1 MRLGPP
7 RIPSRHP
14 LPTLP
19 CPCRPARRRH
29 RRTGLATLACYGL
42 TAAAVAQGVPAST
55 PPVAAD
61 GASRPPDSAVE
72 PAPPAPTATP
82 APWDLQLGLAVI
94 DGPAYAGAV
103 DHTQQ
108 IKPVGSWRYGR
119 FRLTTSRAALVER
132 EADRSVVAGASL
144 DLGQFHQW
152 QLDAALRLDTGR
164 DSADSPRLAGFD
176 SVPATVRGRLVA
188 SYPLAPHSRA
198 DVTLSTDLMGRG
210 GGTTL
215 ALDLH
220 HRWRLTP
227 QWRWTLGAGLE
238 AADAVYQ
245 RSYHGVSAAASRA
258 SGLPPFEPGGGW
270 QQFSANT
277 GLTWQVHPQWRLG
290 GAVAWNLLLGDAAAS
305 PLTEQ
310 RQGWTFTLGLVYQYR
325 P

>member
-1 MRLGPP
+1 M
-7 RIPSRHP
+7 
-14 LPTLP
+14 
-19 CPCRPARRRH
+19 
-29 RRTGLATLACYGL
+29 GLASLVCCCL
-42 TAAAVAQGVPAST
+42 TATAMAQGMPA
-55 PPVAAD
+55 PVAAAAP
-61 GASRPPDSAVE
+61 GQPSPATPSADVDAANAPAAAAE
-72 PAPPAPTATP
+72 PAPPAPMATP

-103 DHTQQ
+103 DHTRQ
-108 IKPVGSWRYGR
+108 IKPVGSFRYGR

-176 SVPATVRGRLVA
+176 AVPATVRGRLVA
-188 SYPLAPHSRA
+188 SYPLSPRSRA

-215 ALDLH
+215 ALDLRQ
-220 HRWRLTP
+220 RWRLTP

-238 AADAVYQ
+238 AADDVYQ

-258 SGLPPFEPGGGW
+258 SGLPRFEPGGGW
-270 QQFSANT
+270 QQLSANT